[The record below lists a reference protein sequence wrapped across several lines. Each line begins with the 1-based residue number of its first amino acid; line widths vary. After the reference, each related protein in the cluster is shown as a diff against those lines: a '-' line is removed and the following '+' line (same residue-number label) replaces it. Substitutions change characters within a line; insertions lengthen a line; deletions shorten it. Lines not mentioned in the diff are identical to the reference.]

1 MNNYSVEKSLYRH
14 RRHRVIFL
22 DSQIQMILIKATSEN
37 VYYDAIVLL
46 KISGL
51 VSELTG
57 SGHVLTRYP
66 LKRRLV
72 KKNIEEFS
80 KKIRK
85 R

>member
-57 SGHVLTRYP
+57 SGHVVTFR
-66 LKRRLV
+66 V
-72 KKNIEEFS
+72 GF
-80 KKIRK
+80 
-85 R
+85 